1 MLGTNVI
8 EMNKTDMVFVHVKL
22 TVKWGRCEIVKRD
35 NVRVLWEYVGG
46 AGVFKNVGQY
56 LSILS
61 CGVHCVLYTHIH
73 IALSFRIWV
82 LEFFCLGLNPCSL
95 TYLLCD
101 LAQDS

>member
-22 TVKWGRCEIVKRD
+22 TIKWGRCEIKTD

-46 AGVFKNVGQY
+46 AGFFKNVGQY

-61 CGVHCVLYTHIH
+61 CGLPCVLYTYIH
-73 IALSFRIWV
+73 VALSFRIRV

-95 TYLLCD
+95 VYLLCD
-101 LAQDS
+101 LGQDS